1 MKYNLTDE
9 ERESLKKQHRKERD
23 GRVRDR
29 LKVVLWRDMGWSY
42 ALIAEALF
50 LDEDTVGRHLKE
62 YQESRKLKA
71 EYQGA
76 QSKLTD
82 EQRSNLVTH
91 LTEHT
96 YPTTIAIRAYIYK
109 TYGIKYS
116 HQGMYEWLKRND
128 FSYKKPKGVPKK
140 ACPEKQA
147 EFIAKYEELM
157 EKVMK
162 NETAGEEVVYFMD
175 SVHPTMATKISY
187 GWIKKGHENDKQI
200 QTTGSRTRV
209 NLTGAL
215 NLEDMSIVHK
225 AYETIDNESFI
236 DFMGDLEKKNSNALK
251 INVILDNGPAHT
263 GQKILEYLKD
273 SRVVLYYLPT
283 YSPNLN
289 PIERVWKVMNELV
302 RNNVFFQ
309 TAREFRD
316 AIKTFFDILW
326 PERAYE
332 FVDRINDN
340 FEKINP
346 THSEKIF
353 KPVLST

>member
-1 MKYNLTDE
+1 MSYTLTDE
-9 ERESLKKQHRKERD
+9 ERDLLKRQHRKERD

-29 LKVVLWRDMGWSY
+29 LKVVLLKDMGWTY

-62 YQESRKLKA
+62 YQESRKLKS
-71 EYQGA
+71 EYPGA
-76 QSKLTD
+76 QGKLTN
-82 EQRSNLVTH
+82 EQAAKLVAH

-96 YPTTIAIRAYIYK
+96 YPTTKAIRAYVYK
-109 TYGIKYS
+109 TYGVTYS
-116 HQGMYEWLKRND
+116 HQGMYEWLKRNG
-128 FSYKKPKGVPKK
+128 FSYKKPKGVPRK

-147 EFIAKYEELM
+147 QFIEHYEELM
-157 EKVMK
+157 KKVMR
-162 NETAGEEVVYFMD
+162 NESADEEVVYFLD

-187 GWIKKGHENDKQI
+187 GWIKKGHENNKQI

-225 AYETIDNESFI
+225 TYETIDNESFI
-236 DFMGDLEKKNSNALK
+236 DFMDDLGARNPDALK
-251 INVILDNGPAHT
+251 IHVILDNGPAHT
-263 GQKILEYLKD
+263 GQKILDYLKD
-273 SRVVLYYLPT
+273 SRIELHYLPT

-302 RNNVFFQ
+302 RNNVFFNA
-309 TAREFRD
+309 AREFRD
-316 AIKTFFDILW
+316 AINRFFEVLW

-340 FEKINP
+340 FEKINSA
-346 THSEKIF
+346 HSEKIF
-353 KPVLST
+353 KPAFST

>member
-1 MKYNLTDE
+1 MQYSLTDE
-9 ERESLKKQHRKERD
+9 EREFLRKQHRQERD

-29 LKVVLWRDMGWSY
+29 LKVVLLKDMGWTY

-62 YQESRKLKA
+62 YRESHKLKG
-71 EYQGA
+71 EHPGA

-82 EQRSNLVTH
+82 EQANSLVGH
-91 LTEHT
+91 LTAHT
-96 YPTTIAIRAYIYK
+96 YSTTKAIRAYVYN

-116 HQGMYEWLKRND
+116 HQGMYEWLKRNE
-128 FSYKKPKGVPKK
+128 FSYKKPKGVPRK

-147 EFIAKYEELM
+147 QFIDKYEELM
-157 EKVMK
+157 KKIMK
-162 NETAGEEVVYFMD
+162 NESADKEVVYFMD

-187 GWIKKGHENDKQI
+187 GWIKKGHANNKQI

-215 NLEDMSIVHK
+215 NLEDMSVVHK
-225 AYETIDNESFI
+225 TYETIDNESFI
-236 DFMGDLEKKNSNALK
+236 DFMDDLGAKNPGALK
-251 INVILDNGPAHT
+251 IHVILDNGPAHT
-263 GQKILEYLKD
+263 GQKILDYLKN
-273 SRVVLYYLPT
+273 SRIELHYLPT
-283 YSPNLN
+283 YSLNLN

-302 RNNVFFQ
+302 RNNVFFN

-316 AIKTFFDILW
+316 AINRFFEVLW

-346 THSEKIF
+346 AHSEKIF
-353 KPVLST
+353 KPAFLT